1 MYIVGL
7 NAFHGDSSAC
17 LLKDGNLIGAAEE
30 ERFRRI
36 KHWAGFPS
44 EALKWCLFEAGI
56 NLQDVDHIA
65 LNQDIKA
72 NLGRKI
78 MFTLDKRPSLKM
90 LIERFQNKRKRLSVK
105 EHLLK
110 AFPNS
115 EFNGSIH
122 SVEHHTAHLSSA
134 FHTSPFDEAVT
145 VSVDGFGDFAS
156 SAWGIGQG
164 IKINLEDR
172 IYFPHSLGIFYQALT
187 QFIGFHNYGDEYK
200 VMGLA
205 PYGKPVYIEQMREI
219 VKLKSDGSFK
229 LNLNYFRHH
238 REKIDYEW
246 ENGSPHVGTLF
257 SSNLENLL
265 GPERTKDQELTQKHK
280 DIAHSVQAMYE
291 EAFFHLLNKLHEK
304 YNLDNLTIAGGCGM
318 NSVANGKVLIKTPFK
333 KIYVQA
339 AAGDAGGAI
348 GAALMTWYKI
358 GGEKSKKRIIS
369 HNHAYWGPSFTNDYI
384 GNLLKFEKDRI
395 EKENCTIEVFS
406 EISQLTKYTA
416 AEIAKGKVIGWFQGK
431 MEWGPRAL
439 GNRSIICDPRRSDM
453 KDILNLK
460 IKRRESFRPFAP
472 SILREAV
479 PDWFEQND
487 DVPFMMQVY
496 QIIKDKRSE
505 IPAVTHVDGSGR
517 LQTVDKKNNSRYYAL
532 INEFKNLTGVP
543 MVLNTSFNENE
554 PIVCKPKEAL
564 ETFLRTKMDI
574 LVMGDWMIK
583 RND

>member
-1 MYIVGL
+1 
-7 NAFHGDSSAC
+7 
-17 LLKDGNLIGAAEE
+17 
-30 ERFRRI
+30 
-36 KHWAGFPS
+36 
-44 EALKWCLFEAGI
+44 
-56 NLQDVDHIA
+56 
-65 LNQDIKA
+65 
-72 NLGRKI
+72 
-78 MFTLDKRPSLKM
+78 
-90 LIERFQNKRKRLSVK
+90 
-105 EHLLK
+105 
-110 AFPNS
+110 
-115 EFNGSIH
+115 
-122 SVEHHTAHLSSA
+122 
-134 FHTSPFDEAVT
+134 
-145 VSVDGFGDFAS
+145 
-156 SAWGIGQG
+156 
-164 IKINLEDR
+164 
-172 IYFPHSLGIFYQALT
+172 
-187 QFIGFHNYGDEYK
+187 
-200 VMGLA
+200 
-205 PYGKPVYIEQMREI
+205 
-219 VKLKSDGSFK
+219 
-229 LNLNYFRHH
+229 
-238 REKIDYEW
+238 
-246 ENGSPHVGTLF
+246 
-257 SSNLENLL
+257 
-265 GPERTKDQELTQKHK
+265 
-280 DIAHSVQAMYE
+280 
-291 EAFFHLLNKLHEK
+291 
-304 YNLDNLTIAGGCGM
+304 M
-318 NSVANGKVLIKTPFK
+318 NSVANGKVLIKTPYK

-348 GAALMTWYKI
+348 GAALMTWHKI

-384 GNLLKFEKDRI
+384 SNLLKFEKDRI

-406 EISQLTKYTA
+406 EISQLTKYIA

-517 LQTVDKKNNSRYYAL
+517 LQTVDKKNNARYYAL